1 MCGRSGRPART
12 RLVRY
17 GGLDYRVVPRC
28 RCCAATW
35 PLGDAAQ
42 GRAQHLQRR
51 HDAVL
56 AAHGHRFPVGL
67 TPHGGYYVSLLDE
80 SRRWK
85 MGEGEWPA
93 LDLLAGCYEDALD
106 EAQRELTVRLREAEV
121 TGPDDLGLT
130 RSLEED
136 ENHWREFGAR
146 IGVERDTLLFDAML
160 QRFADAEWFAEER
173 AAVTG
178 SPRCGPT
185 TSAPDKIWGCFG
197 IERAPNYK
205 LFGGYVAYGP
215 DALSDQRSAPPLRPR
230 WPCSEAKI

>member
-1 MCGRSGRPART
+1 

-17 GGLDYRVVPRC
+17 GGLDYRVR
-28 RCCAATW
+28 AA
-35 PLGDAAQ
+35 LQVLHGDVAAAMRRK
-42 GRAQHLQRR
+42 GGHSTSNGGMMLYSQRTPT
-51 HDAVL
+51 
-56 AAHGHRFPVGL
+56 RFPVGL

-80 SRRWK
+80 SRRWR

-106 EAQRELTVRLREAEV
+106 EAQRELTVRLREAKV

-136 ENHWREFGAR
+136 ADHWGEFGAR

-178 SPRCGPT
+178 SPLRT
-185 TSAPDKIWGCFG
+185 DDERSDKIWGLLWD
-197 IERAPNYK
+197 RARSQLHK
-205 LFGGYVAYGP
+205 LF
-215 DALSDQRSAPPLRPR
+215 
-230 WPCSEAKI
+230 